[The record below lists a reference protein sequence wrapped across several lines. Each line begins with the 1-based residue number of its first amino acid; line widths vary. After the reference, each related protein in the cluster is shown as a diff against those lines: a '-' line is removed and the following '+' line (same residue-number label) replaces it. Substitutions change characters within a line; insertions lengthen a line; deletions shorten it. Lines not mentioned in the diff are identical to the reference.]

1 MQVEYNAVFSSVG
14 TGETVSP
21 VPTATDGVSLQ
32 VKISSAQILTIASGE
47 VGPVS
52 TSVEEQNVGVDP
64 TGRAYALEPGEGAE
78 ISPVNFPA
86 NSPGSVEVVSEITR
100 YRLQAQL

>member
-32 VKISSAQILTIASGE
+32 VKISSAQMRTIASGE

-52 TSVEEQNVGVDP
+52 TSVEEQNIGVNP
-64 TGRAYALEPGEGAE
+64 TGRADALKPGEDFEAPCP
-78 ISPVNFPA
+78 SPKTEYPKA
-86 NSPGSVEVVSEITR
+86 GD
-100 YRLQAQL
+100 